1 MYDDAADGW
10 VFSRHG
16 HPLPVELHQLSLDR
30 VAAVVGSS
38 DAHFAAKR
46 WVFVKSIG
54 GQRVGGLRCGGH
66 VQRLAW

>member
-1 MYDDAADGW
+1 MYILLMLARA
-10 VFSRHG
+10 
-16 HPLPVELHQLSLDR
+16 
-30 VAAVVGSS
+30 VALASPFLCLGS